1 MKAKGVDPKEN
12 GLLKELERVKNAI
25 GRAKQ
30 ISDKALAPKL
40 DIPAVK
46 RFVTS
51 GLGGV
56 KEDGKDVANQ
66 EKTKETSYD
75 KIVPPAAK
83 RIKLDADG
91 VGKDK

>member
-12 GLLKELERVKNAI
+12 GLPKELQRVKNAI

-40 DIPAVK
+40 DVPAVK

-56 KEDGKDVANQ
+56 KPDGRDVANQ
-66 EKTKETSYD
+66 EKNEISND
-75 KIVPPAAK
+75 KIVPPAPK

-91 VGKDK
+91 VGKET